1 MLTILYIV
9 ISVILLVFSL
19 QFMMIIGARKLKG
32 KNISGLQGKL
42 KILEK
47 KGSKGLIYFF
57 SPSCR
62 ACKVQTPIVKEL
74 QKSIK
79 NVFDVDISRD
89 MQTAKVF
96 GIKATPTTVIVENGT
111 VKNVLLGVKQ
121 KNVLKNYL
129 TR

>member
-9 ISVILLVFSL
+9 IAVILLIFSL
-19 QFMMIIGARKLKG
+19 QFIMIIGAKRSTGKKLE
-32 KNISGLQGKL
+32 GLQGKL

-62 ACKVQTPIVKEL
+62 ACKAQTPVIKEL
-74 QKSIK
+74 QKSNK

-89 MQTAKVF
+89 MQTAKIF
-96 GIKATPTTVIVENGT
+96 GIKATPTTIIVENGT
-111 VKNVLLGVKQ
+111 VKNVMLGVKS
-121 KNVLKNYL
+121 KDALKNYL
-129 TR
+129 SS